1 MCECTLSTV
10 QCTIT
15 YTCLICLL
23 CDDIRIYS
31 DTQQKKVVL
40 LSEHQQPVGM
50 GFLSTD
56 SDTVDNG
63 MVKVTVDYVQP
74 ETKNPT
80 SEDAVEVGQLTAWPA
95 RLISYA

>member
-1 MCECTLSTV
+1 MIYVYTV
-10 QCTIT
+10 
-15 YTCLICLL
+15 
-23 CDDIRIYS
+23 
-31 DTQQKKVVL
+31 TQKVVL

-56 SDTVDNG
+56 VDNG
-63 MVKVTVDYVQP
+63 MVKVTVDYMQP